1 MITIPISKKNFKH
14 NVLIGVGGNHLT
26 GCGYFVL
33 YICNIN
39 ITKTMDPKL
48 IELISL
54 FLMTGVLWGPW
65 IALHCS
71 LHVFAKEE
79 FMKITH
85 AMADN
90 LEKPM
95 RILMPLCI
103 LFLGISVFLFSRQN
117 NFEFLCQLGS
127 FGCMIVTLIVTLI
140 VELPIVK
147 QIKQWNHETIPAD
160 WQAIRDGWLRFHTL
174 GVFPVMISFLLYVLA
189 ILF

>member
-1 MITIPISKKNFKH
+1 MET
-14 NVLIGVGGNHLT
+14 
-26 GCGYFVL
+26 
-33 YICNIN
+33 
-39 ITKTMDPKL
+39 KL

-54 FLMTGVLWGPW
+54 FLILLVTGVFWGPW
-65 IALHCS
+65 IALHRS
-71 LHVFAKEE
+71 LHVFTKEE

-103 LFLGISVFLFSRQN
+103 LFWGLSVFLYSHPN
-117 NFEFLCQLGS
+117 NLEFACQLGS
-127 FGCMIVTLIVTLI
+127 FGCIMVTLVVTLI

-147 QIKQWNHETIPAD
+147 QIKQWNPETIPDD
-160 WQAIRDGWLRFHTL
+160 WQAIRDRWLRFHTL
-174 GVFPVMISFLLYVLA
+174 RVFPAMISFLLYVLA

>member
-1 MITIPISKKNFKH
+1 ME
-14 NVLIGVGGNHLT
+14 
-26 GCGYFVL
+26 
-33 YICNIN
+33 
-39 ITKTMDPKL
+39 PKL

-54 FLMTGVLWGPW
+54 FLILLVTGVFWGPW
-65 IALHCS
+65 IALHRS
-71 LHVFAKEE
+71 LHVFTKEE

-103 LFLGISVFLFSRQN
+103 LFLGLSVFLYSHPN
-117 NFEFLCQLGS
+117 NLEFACQLGS
-127 FGCMIVTLIVTLI
+127 FGCIMVTLVVTLI

-147 QIKQWNHETIPAD
+147 QIKQWNPETIPDD
-160 WQAIRDGWLRFHTL
+160 WQAIRDRWLRFHTL
-174 GVFPVMISFLLYVLA
+174 RVFPAMISFLLYVLA